1 MGLAPRQARYASNSR
16 STNLGKRRSSSAAGA
31 RDPVTISGTTGS
43 ESYTYG
49 PESRDFTAYVRDEMR
64 LNPPNVSEGWVSP
77 RLGIRFD
84 REEGALVVRGPD
96 GRRFLKAEEI
106 AAEAEQARHP

>member
-1 MGLAPRQARYASNSR
+1 
-16 STNLGKRRSSSAAGA
+16 
-31 RDPVTISGTTGS
+31 
-43 ESYTYG
+43 
-49 PESRDFTAYVRDEMR
+49 MR